1 MSQHEAPQPRS
12 LEADE
17 NAEKTTDKSDGENAE
32 KTTDGLSTKPSS
44 AKSQKEDNLGGEDVI
59 LFLIASRI
67 LNALVLHTFFQ
78 PDEYFQALEP
88 GWNFAFGPGS
98 GAWITWEWKDFLRSS
113 IHPVLFGVVYKLA
126 DVLSARLGLTAAW
139 KANLFLAAP
148 RMAQALFAA
157 AGEYY
162 TWRLAEYVYG
172 HSSLATAATL
182 ILTVVSPWQWFCSTR
197 TFSNSLE
204 ATLTILALYN
214 WPWHWSVAGEE
225 GKGGLPVDADG
236 LRIREDRDR
245 SSGSATAGAEI
256 SSLRWALLVAA
267 FASLL
272 RPTNILIWIALA
284 ALAVLRGASNHWQ
297 VRSASSAQPA
307 LAAPSRSECIVV
319 VREVV
324 FCGSIALGLSAI
336 LDRIFYHAWTF
347 PPLNFL
353 YFNVVQS
360 LAIFYGN
367 NDWHY
372 YLSQGYPLLLT
383 TALPFAL
390 VGIYNA
396 VTRRNPMKLRQK
408 TILADLA
415 IISLFVPAALSVISH
430 KEVRFIYPLL
440 PGLHILAAQPV
451 STFFAPVFQ
460 KAVFAS
466 ARRSKQLKASLLVLL
481 LGLNLTIAIYT
492 SQIHNSGLI
501 NVMHYLRGEFEGH
514 YNAAGVVSS
523 VKSTNMT
530 VGFLMPC
537 HSTPW
542 RSHLQH
548 PPTSTA
554 AGIDAWAL
562 TCEPPLGLNAS
573 AKAAYLDEADQ
584 FYAGPNAWLKLHMS
598 RHPPPPI
605 VGSTLAPHE
614 PDIIDNR
621 DRELT
626 WRERK
631 NGGGRRPWPQYL
643 VFFQQLE
650 PEMKNSLGSS
660 SGYAECWR
668 GFNSHWHDDWR
679 RQGDVIVWCLF
690 PERSTTSA
698 SAAAIA
704 KTEAER
710 TADAKQEQTKK
721 TTLPDSAV
729 VGKAFRNQRPLG

>member
-1 MSQHEAPQPRS
+1 MSQHVPPPQPRS
-12 LEADE
+12 VEDDDNVA
-17 NAEKTTDKSDGENAE
+17 KTTTHS
-32 KTTDGLSTKPSS
+32 LSAKPSA
-44 AKSQKEDNLGGEDVI
+44 AKSQKGDNLGGEDVL

-67 LNALVLHTFFQ
+67 INALVLHTFFQ

-113 IHPVLFGVVYKLA
+113 IHPVLFGLVYKLA
-126 DVLSARLGLTAAW
+126 DALSTGLGLTTTW

-148 RMAQALFAA
+148 RIAQALFAA

-182 ILTVVSPWQWFCSTR
+182 ILTAVSPWQWFCSTR

-204 ATLTILALYN
+204 ATLTVIALYN
-214 WPWHWSVAGEE
+214 WPWHWSVAAEE
-225 GKGGLPVDADG
+225 GKGDSQVDDDG
-236 LRIREDRDR
+236 LRIREDRHG
-245 SSGSATAGAEI
+245 SSGSASASARGET

-284 ALAVLRGASNHWQ
+284 ALAVLRGVRNHWQ
-297 VRSASSAQPA
+297 ARSAGGAQQA
-307 LAAPSRSECIVV
+307 QAAPSKSECIVFI
-319 VREVV
+319 REVLL
-324 FCGSIALGLSAI
+324 CGSVAIGLSAI

-390 VGIYNA
+390 IGIYNA
-396 VTRRNPMKLRQK
+396 IRSGPVKLPRTSQ
-408 TILADLA
+408 TILSDLA
-415 IISLFVPAALSVISH
+415 AISLFVPAALSVISH

-440 PGLHILAAQPV
+440 PGLHILAAQPI

-460 KAVFAS
+460 QAVFPS
-466 ARRSKQLKASLLVLL
+466 ARRTKRLKAGL
-481 LGLNLTIAIYT
+481 LGLLLSLNLAIAIYT

-501 NVMHYLRGEFEGH
+501 NVMHYLRSDTT
-514 YNAAGVVSS
+514 Y
-523 VKSTNMT
+523 
-530 VGFLMPC
+530 
-537 HSTPW
+537 
-542 RSHLQH
+542 
-548 PPTSTA
+548 

-573 AKAAYLDEADQ
+573 EKAAYLDEADQ
-584 FYAGPNAWLKLHMS
+584 FYAGPNAWLKRHMMTMMVS
-598 RHPPPPI
+598 RYP
-605 VGSTLAPHE
+605 SAE
-614 PDIIDNR
+614 PD
-621 DRELT
+621 
-626 WRERK
+626 
-631 NGGGRRPWPQYL
+631 
-643 VFFQQLE
+643 
-650 PEMKNSLGSS
+650 S
-660 SGYAECWR
+660 
-668 GFNSHWHDDWR
+668 
-679 RQGDVIVWCLF
+679 
-690 PERSTTSA
+690 
-698 SAAAIA
+698 
-704 KTEAER
+704 
-710 TADAKQEQTKK
+710 
-721 TTLPDSAV
+721 
-729 VGKAFRNQRPLG
+729 